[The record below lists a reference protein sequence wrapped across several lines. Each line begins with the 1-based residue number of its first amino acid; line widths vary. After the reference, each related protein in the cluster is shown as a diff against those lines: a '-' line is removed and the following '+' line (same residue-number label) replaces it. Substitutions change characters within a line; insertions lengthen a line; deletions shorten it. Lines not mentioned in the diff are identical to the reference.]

1 MNKEQLKD
9 HLLSLEYAEINE
21 VERNY
26 EDFIKDSDLDR
37 DDTIDS
43 DDQSQ
48 HAGSAELSDGYEQQ
62 LTEHEHHIELLN
74 SIDFSPTDTVKV
86 GSVLETPNRYI
97 FIGLPFREIDYKGK
111 PMIGISVNAPFY
123 KSVANKQAGA
133 ECSFNHKKFTI
144 VNVY

>member
-26 EDFIKDSDLDR
+26 EDFIKDTDLDR
-37 DDTIDS
+37 ADTIDP
-43 DDQSQ
+43 DDHSQ
-48 HAGSAELSDGYEQQ
+48 YAASAELSDGYEQQ
-62 LTEHEHHIELLN
+62 LTDHEHHIELLN
-74 SIDFSPTDTVKV
+74 TIDFSPSDTVRV

-97 FIGLPFREIDYKGK
+97 FVGLPFREIDYKGK

-123 KSVANKQAGA
+123 QSVAEKKAGT
-133 ECSFNHKKFTI
+133 ECTFNNQKFKI